1 LTPFAAVSALAV
13 GQNPP
18 LGFFFAAYEP
28 ESPFV
33 TVLEF
38 WLDCTAVAVDEVEL
52 DDDTDEDEFVLC
64 TVFL

>member
-1 LTPFAAVSALAV
+1 MVVSVLAE

-18 LGFFFAAYEP
+18 LGFFFAAYEA

-33 TVLEF
+33 TVVGLGF
-38 WLDCTAVAVDEVEL
+38 DCTAVAVDEVEL

-64 TVFL
+64 TSFR